1 MSVFPEPEDL
11 EGLKAMSDDVR
22 VILDTIMKAVSPF
35 ESKPTATLL
44 ALDSAFE
51 EIIRRTVDRLE
62 MAGDVKTAENTLA
75 FHILSQIT
83 TLSGLLHLLERYPES
98 RKRIQRLL
106 KMLASG
112 ELYREVEGFR
122 KALRN
127 ESRPAD

>member
-62 MAGDVKTAENTLA
+62 MAGDVKTAETRW
-75 FHILSQIT
+75 HST
-83 TLSGLLHLLERYPES
+83 SSPR
-98 RKRIQRLL
+98 
-106 KMLASG
+106 
-112 ELYREVEGFR
+112 
-122 KALRN
+122 
-127 ESRPAD
+127 